1 MNLEEYARLL
11 GEAEGD
17 FERAMEKHGVPFE
30 EAESS
35 PRSGRELAAGR
46 CACHCENG
54 CSSIWRNWISP
65 ACLACRTGEG
75 TGSLF
80 VDLRCTK
87 SCYFCFNANQPHYDH
102 FCSHE
107 RDIVL
112 ELEQAHAAG
121 ASYRCLAVTGGEPLL
136 HKDRVTAFFK
146 RAGELYPGAHTRL
159 YTNGDL
165 LDEQVLADLAESGL
179 VEIRFSVKP
188 RDFDRGQEHAF
199 ALMEKA
205 VAALPDVVVE
215 VPVIPGTL
223 GEMKELLRRAAA
235 IGVRG
240 INLLEFCFPL
250 TNAEEFRA
258 RGLKLRKRPYRFLYD
273 YWYNGGVPVAR
284 SERDAL
290 ELMEFAAAENL
301 ETGIHYCSADNRNS
315 AQVNLQN
322 KPFVASAG
330 LQAAYPWMGQGED
343 DPFLKCAKAFG
354 GDAAAVRD
362 WAAGAGIPCDF
373 NPAVPSAAFL
383 CAFVPAVREACPS
396 AVLGESAN
404 VLEQQPDGSFCMR
417 EVGLRELAI
426 LDSRKY

>member
-1 MNLEEYARLL
+1 MNLEEHVRML
-11 GEAEGD
+11 GEAEED
-17 FERAMEKHGVPFE
+17 FELAMGKHGVPFE

-35 PRSGRELAAGR
+35 PRPKRELVARR

-54 CSSIWRNWISP
+54 GSSIWRNWISP

-87 SCYFCFNANQPHYDH
+87 SCYFCFNANQPHCEH
-102 FCSHE
+102 FRSHE

-136 HKDRVTAFFK
+136 HKERVAAFFK
-146 RAGELYPGAHTRL
+146 RAVDLYPGVHTRL

-165 LDEQVLADLAESGL
+165 LDERVIADLAESGL

-188 RDFDRGQEHAF
+188 RDFDSCQEHAF
-199 ALMEKA
+199 AMMEKA

-223 GEMKELLRRAAA
+223 DEMKALLRRAAA

-240 INLLEFCFPL
+240 VNLLEFCFPL
-250 TNAEEFRA
+250 TNAEEFCA
-258 RGLKLRKRPYRFLYD
+258 RGLKLRKQPYRFLYD

-284 SERDAL
+284 SECEAL
-290 ELMEFAAAENL
+290 ELVEFAAAENL
-301 ETGIHYCSADNRNS
+301 EMGIHYCSADNRNS

-322 KPFVASAG
+322 KPFAASPG
-330 LQAAYPWMGQGED
+330 LQAAYPWMGRSGD

-354 GDAAAVRD
+354 DDAAAVRD
-362 WAAGAGIPCDF
+362 WAADTGVPCDF
-373 NPAVPSAAFL
+373 NPTVPSAAIPCT
-383 CAFVPAVREACPS
+383 CAPAAREACPS
-396 AVLGESAN
+396 AVLGESSN
-404 VLEQQPDGSFCMR
+404 VLEEQPDGSFCMR

>member
-54 CSSIWRNWISP
+54 GSSIWRNWISP

-80 VDLRCTK
+80 VDLRSTK
-87 SCYFCFNANQPHYDH
+87 SCKFCFNANQPHYAH

-258 RGLKLRKRPYRFLYD
+258 RGLKLRKRPDRFLYD

-354 GDAAAVRD
+354 DDAAAVRD

-373 NPAVPSAAFL
+373 NPAVPSAAFP

-426 LDSRKY
+426 IDARKY